1 MLKIF
6 VFIKTI
12 KQNKDVNVR
21 FRIKDGAKA
30 DLSYKSDIVVNSL
43 YWDKNSRCC
52 IQTNS
57 FVDQHLHQINQEIH
71 QRKELLKS
79 IYQGRE
85 VTQEVTSKW
94 ITDEVN
100 RALYQKK
107 QSVNHEQIPLID
119 EFERFA
125 VNHDVSEARKAGYR
139 TVVSC
144 LRRFQQYYS
153 FVHNTPIVFRYN
165 DITYAVLEEFR
176 QYIKNEH
183 RLSEQYPAIVTDEYG
198 IRSNNTVVGYL
209 KKFRCFLNYFKLKY
223 DQSYEPFKQYK
234 YEKEKYGLPI
244 LMNQDEIELLHNVEI
259 EDPQLRMIRD
269 IFVFNM
275 MTGFRISDLFN
286 LKHTDVINSVIEY
299 FPQKT
304 RKFNIQVAIPL
315 NRLGREI
322 INKYKT
328 KSPYLLPRMC
338 LNTYR
343 EKLKELFSVLS
354 ITRPVTYLNVQT
366 QQTEHVPLNKVVTP
380 HLARR
385 VFISTLLN
393 MGYSDK
399 VICAMS
405 GNSPNSQEIKRY
417 YRIEDEIK
425 KNCVDRLDFRVNKD
439 MITVLN
445 YVDNQKNV
453 NLFQQLRVI

>member
-71 QRKELLKS
+71 ERKELLKS
-79 IYQGRE
+79 IYQGRDLA
-85 VTQEVTSKW
+85 QKVTSQW
-94 ITDEVN
+94 ITDEAN
-100 RALYQKK
+100 RALNLKK
-107 QSVNHEQIPLID
+107 QSLYNEQIPLIE
-119 EFERFA
+119 EFERF
-125 VNHDVSEARKAGYR
+125 VDNHDVSESRKAGYR
-139 TVVSC
+139 TVVGC
-144 LRRFQQYYS
+144 LRRFQQFYS
-153 FVHNTPIVFRYN
+153 FVHHKPVVFRYN

-183 RLSEQYPAIVTDEYG
+183 RLSEQYPNIVKDEYG

-223 DQSYEPFKQYK
+223 DQSYEPFKLYK

-259 EDPQLRMIRD
+259 EDPRLRMIRD

-275 MTGFRISDLFN
+275 MTGFRITDLFN
-286 LKHTDVINSVIEY
+286 LKHTDIINSVIEY

-322 INKYKT
+322 IARYKT
-328 KSPYLLPRMC
+328 KSPYLFPRMC

-343 EKLKELFSVLS
+343 SKLKELFTELNL
-354 ITRPVTYLNVQT
+354 TRPVTYLNVHT
-366 QQTEHVPLNKVVTP
+366 QQTDHSPLNMVVTP

-417 YRIEDEIK
+417 YRIEEEIK
-425 KNCVDRLDFRVNKD
+425 QSCVDRLDFRVNKD
-439 MITVLN
+439 MVTILN
-445 YVDNQKNV
+445 KVDKQQKV
-453 NLFQQLRVI
+453 DLFQQLRVV